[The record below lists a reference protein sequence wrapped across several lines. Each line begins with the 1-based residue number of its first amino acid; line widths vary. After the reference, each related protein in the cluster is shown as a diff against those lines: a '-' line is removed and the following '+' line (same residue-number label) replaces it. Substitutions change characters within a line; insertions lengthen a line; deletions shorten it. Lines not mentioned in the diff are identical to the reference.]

1 VHSQVFPER
10 GVEGLFIATRI
21 AARITALS
29 KAGGRNAASSL
40 NLGSMPL
47 RGFCAARGIE
57 PGDYGRSDRPRQGA
71 HRSYSIG
78 RRAGRRA
85 DTLDRVSPKVH
96 VLTVRPSVPEDERD
110 ASGRPLY
117 DAEGSPNAA
126 SEADQ
131 KAVRTVPNTRDST
144 PGASFPD
151 KRSVPTTPL
160 HAQSPQQDTPDM
172 KGSRANRG
180 PAIDGFGAP

>member
-1 VHSQVFPER
+1 MPRRVSILVLCRCAASALLVGSSQVIMADPIVPAKVR
-10 GVEGLFIATRI
+10 TIPIR
-21 AARITALS
+21 S
-29 KAGGRNAASSL
+29 AGA
-40 NLGSMPL
+40 
-47 RGFCAARGIE
+47 
-57 PGDYGRSDRPRQGA
+57 Q
-71 HRSYSIG
+71 
-78 RRAGRRA
+78 A
-85 DTLDRVSPKVH
+85 DAPTPSTEFPKVH